1 MKKKLTLLSILF
13 LVLTVQISYAQ
24 QKTISGTVFE
34 SEGPLPGANVLVK
47 GTSNG
52 TQTDFD
58 GKFTLSDVSSTDII
72 IISYVGYKTLEVS
85 VGNQTAITAT
95 LEADNTLDEI
105 VIVGFGSRTKELSTS
120 AVSTVTGKDIA
131 NLVPSTSLDN
141 ALQGKAA
148 GVQVTG
154 ANGRPG
160 QTAFVQIRGIGSLSA
175 STTPLYVIDGVPID
189 ANDVNNINPNDI
201 ESFSIL
207 KDAATVSLYGS
218 RGANGVILITTKK
231 GKSGEARISF
241 NSSIGY
247 SQRIPDPFDLFDAA
261 GKLDIERQFAEVG
274 VPAAQSLPGATST
287 PEELADLIA
296 LDTDWEQELLRQ
308 GFIQNNSLSIS
319 GGDEK
324 LNYFLSLAY
333 SKNTGI
339 IDRIDGFERTSL
351 RLNTSYQ
358 AKEWLKVNTNIS
370 LSRNTSDLPRDR
382 NNVQNPFR
390 ALYDYN
396 PYEPLFSRD
405 DDGNILVDENG
416 ENVFNPTST
425 GFPIARALLT
435 EPEDNRNFLIIGSL
449 GADIKLSD
457 KFSNNFLVG
466 ATSNRFNRTNRSLA
480 GGVLQGFVG
489 DADFPGTQT
498 DNASV
503 DLRYNVTNTFSY
515 KDTFNSAHNLQA
527 DFLLEYVE
535 RIFTSQFS
543 TSRGFPTPDIPFQ
556 NVAAEASAAGSNEI
570 RNRLFSQGL
579 FLTYDYNRK
588 YVASGSIRRD
598 TSTRF
603 GPNNQEGYFWSGS
616 VAWNISNEDFLS
628 SNSTIS
634 NLKLRAS
641 LGTAGNQ
648 SIGENLFRNLAVFGT
663 FNGNTSLT
671 PLGVGNPDIQ
681 WEAQET
687 LDIGLEWGLF
697 NNRLNGV
704 VDYFKRNSD
713 QLLLPRP
720 ISATI
725 GDEDNAIT
733 SNVGEIENQG
743 LEVSLNYDV
752 IRNSNVRFSVGGNIS
767 FQLNNEVI
775 SLVNG
780 EDIIR
785 GNNILREGEELNAF
799 FLPRYAGVNPANGA
813 PLYLD
818 SDGVITD
825 SFSGDFNTLLEG
837 KSPAPDLQGGFYTDF
852 NWKGF
857 SIRSDWAFQSGNYI
871 LNFQRQQGVAIGNID
886 SNLRTEALNFWR
898 QPGDTNVLPS
908 PLFQATADQTSTRF
922 LEKGDFLRLRS
933 LTVAYSLPSAFTEK
947 LFISSLRIYGTG
959 QNILTVSGFEGDPE
973 VGIGSAETSAP
984 NNANFIAGG
993 FNLFSYPQTRS
1004 YTFGVE
1010 IGF

>member
-1 MKKKLTLLSILF
+1 MKKKLCLVLTLF
-13 LVLTVQISYAQ
+13 LVFAVQTAFSQ
-24 QKTISGTVFE
+24 QKTVSGTVFE
-34 SEGPLPGANVLVK
+34 AEGPLPGANVLVK

-58 GKFTLSDVSSTDII
+58 GKFSLPNVNATDII
-72 IISYVGYKTLEVS
+72 VVSYVGFKNVEIPIGS
-85 VGNQTAITAT
+85 QTSITIT

-105 VIVGFGSRTKELSTS
+105 VIIGFGSRTKELSTS
-120 AVSTVTGKDIA
+120 AISTVTGKDIE

-148 GVQVTG
+148 GVQVVG

-175 STTPLYVIDGVPID
+175 STTPLYVVDGVPID

-218 RGANGVILITTKK
+218 RGANGVVLIATKK
-231 GKSGEARISF
+231 GKNGEAKINF
-241 NSSIGY
+241 NSSIGF
-247 SQRIPDPFDLFDAA
+247 SQRTPDPFNLLDAR
-261 GKLDIERQFAEVG
+261 GKLDIERQFAELG
-274 VPAAQSLPGATST
+274 VAAAQSLPGATST
-287 PEELADLIA
+287 PEELANLIA
-296 LDTDWEQELLRQ
+296 LDTNWEEELLRQ

-324 LNYFLSLAY
+324 LSYFLSLAY

-339 IDRIDGFERTSL
+339 IDRIDGFERTSI

-358 AKEWLKVNTNIS
+358 AKKWLKLTTNIS

-390 ALYDYN
+390 GLYDYN
-396 PYEPLFSRD
+396 PYEPLFLRNEDGSIATD
-405 DDGNILVDENG
+405 DNG

-425 GFPIARALLT
+425 GFPIARALQT

-449 GADIKLSD
+449 GADIKLSN

-466 ATSNRFNRTNRSLA
+466 ATSNRFNRTNRSLP
-480 GGVLQGFVG
+480 GGVLQGFIG
-489 DADFPGTQT
+489 DANFPGTQT
-498 DNASV
+498 DNASI
-503 DLRYNVTNTFSY
+503 DLRYNVTNTLSY
-515 KDTFNSAHNLQA
+515 EDTFNGVHNIQA
-527 DFLLEYVE
+527 DFLLEYIE
-535 RIFTSQFS
+535 RVFTSQFS
-543 TSRGFPTPDIPFQ
+543 TSRGFPSPDIPFQ
-556 NVAAEASAAGSNEI
+556 DVATEAQTAGSDES

-579 FLTYDYNRK
+579 FLTYDYDRK

-616 VAWNISNEDFLS
+616 VAWNISNESFLAD
-628 SNSTIS
+628 NGTIS

-648 SIGENLFRNLAVFGT
+648 AIGNFQFLNLAGFST
-663 FNGNTSLT
+663 FNGNAALI
-671 PLGVGNPDIQ
+671 PFGLGNPNIQ
-681 WEAQET
+681 WEAQRT
-687 LDIGLEWGLF
+687 LDIGVEWGLF

-704 VDYFKRNSD
+704 VDFFQRNSD
-713 QLLLPRP
+713 ELLLPRP
-720 ISATI
+720 LSLTQ
-725 GDEDNAIT
+725 GDLDNSVT
-733 SNVGEIENQG
+733 TNVGEIENQG
-743 LEVSLNYDV
+743 LEISLNYDI
-752 IRNSNVRFSVGGNIS
+752 IRNSDFRFSTGGNIS
-767 FQLNNEVI
+767 FQLNNKVI
-775 SLVNG
+775 SLLDG
-780 EDIIR
+780 ADIIN
-785 GNNILREGEELNAF
+785 GNTILREGEELNTF

-818 SDGVITD
+818 QNDAITD
-825 SFSGDFNTLLEG
+825 NFSADFQTLLEG
-837 KSPAPDLQGGFYTDF
+837 KSPAPDIQGGFYT
-852 NWKGF
+852 NLSWKGF
-857 SIRSDWAFQSGNYI
+857 SLRSDWAFQAGNYI
-871 LNFQRQQGVAIGNID
+871 INFQRQAGVAIGNID
-886 SNLRTEALNFWR
+886 SNLRTEALNFWK
-898 QPGDTNVLPS
+898 QPGDTDVLPS

-933 LTVAYSLPSAFTEK
+933 LTLAYNLPSTFTEK

-959 QNILTVSGFEGDPE
+959 QNILTVTGFEGDPE
-973 VGIGSAETSAP
+973 VGIGSAETSEP
-984 NNANFIAGG
+984 GDAGFVAG
-993 FNLFSYPQTRS
+993 AFNLFSYPQTRS

>member
-1 MKKKLTLLSILF
+1 MKKKLCLMLTLL
-13 LVLTVQISYAQ
+13 LVFTVQISFAQ
-24 QKTISGTVFE
+24 QKTVSGTVFE

-58 GKFTLSDVSSTDII
+58 GKFTLSDVNSTDVIV
-72 IISYVGYKTLEVS
+72 ISYVGFKTIEIT
-85 VGNQTAITAT
+85 VGNQTSIVAT
-95 LEADNTLDEI
+95 LEADNTLDEV

-120 AVSTVTGKDIA
+120 AISTVTGKDIE

-148 GVQVTG
+148 GVQVVG

-175 STTPLYVIDGVPID
+175 STTPLYVVDGVPID

-218 RGANGVILITTKK
+218 RGANGVVLITTKK
-231 GKSGEARISF
+231 GKSGEARINF
-241 NSSIGY
+241 NSSIGF
-247 SQRIPDPFDLFDAA
+247 SQRIPDPFDLLDAA
-261 GKLDIERQFAEVG
+261 GKLDIERQFAEIG

-287 PEELADLIA
+287 PEELAELIA

-319 GGDEK
+319 GGDER

-358 AKEWLKVNTNIS
+358 AKEWLRLNTNIS

-396 PYEPLFSRD
+396 PYEPLFLRD
-405 DDGNILVDENG
+405 ADGNIATDENG
-416 ENVFNPTST
+416 ENVYNPTST
-425 GFPIARALLT
+425 GFPIALALQT

-489 DADFPGTQT
+489 DANFPGTQT
-498 DNASV
+498 DNASI

-515 KDTFNSAHNLQA
+515 KDTFNGVHNLQA

-543 TSRGFPTPDIPFQ
+543 TSRGFPSPDIPFQ
-556 NVAAEASAAGSNEI
+556 DVAADNSAAGSNEA

-588 YVASGSIRRD
+588 YIASGSIRRD

-616 VAWNISNEDFLS
+616 LAWNISNEDFLAD
-628 SNSTIS
+628 NSTIS

-648 SIGENLFRNLAVFGT
+648 AIGEFQFLNLANFGT
-663 FNGNTSLT
+663 YNGNTSLI

-687 LDIGLEWGLF
+687 LDIGVEWGLF

-704 VDYFKRNSD
+704 VDFFQRNSD

-725 GDEDNAIT
+725 GDENNSII

-743 LEVSLNYDV
+743 LEVSLNYD
-752 IRNSNVRFSVGGNIS
+752 ILRNSDFRLSVGGNIS
-767 FQLNNEVI
+767 FQLNNEVV

-780 EDIIR
+780 EDIVN
-785 GNNILREGEELNAF
+785 GNTILREGEELNTF

-818 SDGVITD
+818 QDGVITD
-825 SFSGDFNTLLEG
+825 NFSADFQTLLDG
-837 KSPAPDLQGGFYTDF
+837 KSPAPDVQGGFYTDF
-852 NWKGF
+852 SWKGF
-857 SIRSDWAFQSGNYI
+857 SIRSDWAFQAGNYI
-871 LNFQRQQGVAIGNID
+871 LNFQRQAGVSIGNID

-898 QPGDTNVLPS
+898 QPGDTDVLPS

-933 LTVAYSLPSAFTEK
+933 LTVAYNLPSSFTEK

-984 NNANFIAGG
+984 GAAGFVAG
-993 FNLFSYPQTRS
+993 AFNLFSYPQTRS